1 MRKTMKIMIMVVMML
16 TIVMSFLNAEK
27 LKHDVNGT
35 PIQLS
40 RYFTCVKDTIP
51 AQAPTVAD
59 SIAVPS
65 NAAEAIIVGRHQ
77 ALYVRY
83 GVTNSTDYANA
94 ALWVYVPKDVVYRLP
109 VMDCEYIAYK
119 SATGAASINITWLR
133 M

>member
-1 MRKTMKIMIMVVMML
+1 MRNMKIILLGVLMLGLVMG
-16 TIVMSFLNAEK
+16 FLNAEV
-27 LKHDVNGT
+27 LARDLNGV

-94 ALWVYVPKDVVYRLP
+94 LLWVYVPKDVVFRLP
-109 VMDCEYIAYK
+109 VMDCEYIAYR
-119 SATGAASINITWLR
+119 STTGAASINITWLR